1 MTWGFVY
8 LLLFLG
14 GFTLALVTGL
24 VRRILHPSEL
34 CGDSV
39 VAPSHE
45 HWQAAHAPRTDALVA
60 FTTVFGLVTLAVHGL
75 SSIDPTH
82 EIVIGASAGLIGAV
96 GLRAWM
102 RHVCHPLGDIDGSA
116 DQATVVR
123 DIPAAGFGT
132 VEISVGSIRAT
143 LAARSADGIAIP
155 SGTPVELIESA
166 DSVAVVRTKSG

>member
-1 MTWGFVY
+1 VTWGFLY

-60 FTTVFGLVTLAVHGL
+60 FATVFGVVTLAVHGL
-75 SSIDPTH
+75 TSTDPAR
-82 EIVIGASAGLIGAV
+82 EIAIGAIAGLVGAV
-96 GLRAWM
+96 ALRAWM
-102 RHVCHPLGDIDGSA
+102 RHVCHPLGNIGGSA
-116 DQATVVR
+116 DQATVIR

-132 VEISVGSIRAT
+132 VEISVGNVRAM
-143 LAARSADGIAIP
+143 LAARSADGVAIR
-155 SGTPVELIESA
+155 SGTQVELIESA
-166 DSVAVVRTKSG
+166 DSVAVVRPRPG